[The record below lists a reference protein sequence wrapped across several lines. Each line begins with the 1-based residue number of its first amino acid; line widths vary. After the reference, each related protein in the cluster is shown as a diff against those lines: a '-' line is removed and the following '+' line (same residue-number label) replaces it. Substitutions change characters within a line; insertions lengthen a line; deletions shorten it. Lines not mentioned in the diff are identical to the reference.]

1 MTAPTQ
7 LVSLRLSEDDIARL
21 EQRVGLDGTRSR
33 SDVIRLAIKSLL
45 DDEPLKA
52 GMGRVTIDLG
62 QDVMP
67 QIEAVH
73 ALTGMD
79 AMLTRQG
86 LDLALRH
93 QLQARSEIDAMIDER
108 ADKARARQTIFQRG
122 PPVNTQ
128 VRADRG
134 DGK

>member
-1 MTAPTQ
+1 MSPMTAPTQ

-45 DDEPLKA
+45 DDEPLKP

-67 QIEAVH
+67 HIEAVH

-79 AMLTRQG
+79 AKMLTRQG
-86 LDLALRH
+86 LDLAIRD
-93 QLQARSEIDAMIDER
+93 QLTVRSDIDALIEARAEKAQARQKFSSEDH
-108 ADKARARQTIFQRG
+108 Q
-122 PPVNTQ
+122 
-128 VRADRG
+128 
-134 DGK
+134 

>member
-45 DDEPLKA
+45 DDVPLKA

-79 AMLTRQG
+79 AKMLTRQG
-86 LDLALRH
+86 LDLALHH
-93 QLQARSEIDAMIDER
+93 QLKARSEIDALIEER
-108 ADKARARQTIFQRG
+108 AAKAEARQQFSSEDHQ
-122 PPVNTQ
+122 
-128 VRADRG
+128 
-134 DGK
+134 

>member
-1 MTAPTQ
+1 M
-7 LVSLRLSEDDIARL
+7 SEDDIARL

-45 DDEPLKA
+45 DDEPLKP

-62 QDVMP
+62 QDLMP

-79 AMLTRQG
+79 AKMLARQG
-86 LDLALRH
+86 MDLAVRH
-93 QLQARSEIDAMIDER
+93 QLAERVTIDELIEARAEKAQARQKFSSEDH
-108 ADKARARQTIFQRG
+108 Q
-122 PPVNTQ
+122 
-128 VRADRG
+128 
-134 DGK
+134 

>member
-45 DDEPLKA
+45 DDEPLKT

-79 AMLTRQG
+79 ARMLTRQG

-93 QLQARSEIDAMIDER
+93 QLQARSEIDALIDER
-108 ADKARARQTIFQRG
+108 ADKARARQQFSSEDHQ
-122 PPVNTQ
+122 
-128 VRADRG
+128 
-134 DGK
+134 

>member
-79 AMLTRQG
+79 AKMLTRQG

-93 QLQARSEIDAMIDER
+93 QLQARSEIDALIEER
-108 ADKARARQTIFQRG
+108 ADTARARQQFSSEDHQ
-122 PPVNTQ
+122 
-128 VRADRG
+128 
-134 DGK
+134 

>member
-45 DDEPLKA
+45 DDEPLKV

-79 AMLTRQG
+79 ARMLTRQG

-93 QLQARSEIDAMIDER
+93 QLQARSEIDALIDER
-108 ADKARARQTIFQRG
+108 ADKARARQQFSSEDHQ
-122 PPVNTQ
+122 
-128 VRADRG
+128 
-134 DGK
+134 

>member
-45 DDEPLKA
+45 DDAPLKA

-79 AMLTRQG
+79 AKMLTRQG
-86 LDLALRH
+86 LDLAIRD
-93 QLQARSEIDAMIDER
+93 QLTVRNDIDALIDAR
-108 ADKARARQTIFQRG
+108 AETAKAR
-122 PPVNTQ
+122 
-128 VRADRG
+128 
-134 DGK
+134 

>member
-45 DDEPLKA
+45 DDAPLKA

-62 QDVMP
+62 QDVVP

-79 AMLTRQG
+79 AKMLTRQG

-93 QLQARSEIDAMIDER
+93 QLKASSEIDALIEGR
-108 ADKARARQTIFQRG
+108 ADKAEARQQFSSEDHQ
-122 PPVNTQ
+122 
-128 VRADRG
+128 
-134 DGK
+134 

>member
-33 SDVIRLAIKSLL
+33 SDVIRLAIKSML
-45 DDEPLKA
+45 DDTPLKS

-79 AMLTRQG
+79 AKMLTRQG
-86 LDLALRH
+86 LDLAIRN
-93 QLQARSEIDAMIDER
+93 QLTERSDIDALIDARAEKAQARQKFSSKDH
-108 ADKARARQTIFQRG
+108 Q
-122 PPVNTQ
+122 
-128 VRADRG
+128 
-134 DGK
+134 

>member
-45 DDEPLKA
+45 DDAPLKA

-62 QDVMP
+62 QDVVP

-79 AMLTRQG
+79 AKMLTRQG

-93 QLQARSEIDAMIDER
+93 QLKARSEIDALIEGR
-108 ADKARARQTIFQRG
+108 ADKAEARQQFSSEDHQ
-122 PPVNTQ
+122 
-128 VRADRG
+128 
-134 DGK
+134 

>member
-33 SDVIRLAIKSLL
+33 SDVIRLAIKSML
-45 DDEPLKA
+45 DDTPLKS

-79 AMLTRQG
+79 AKMLTRQG
-86 LDLALRH
+86 LDLAIRN
-93 QLQARSEIDAMIDER
+93 QLTERSDIDALIDARAENAQARQKFSSKDH
-108 ADKARARQTIFQRG
+108 Q
-122 PPVNTQ
+122 
-128 VRADRG
+128 
-134 DGK
+134 

>member
-45 DDEPLKA
+45 DDAPLKA
-52 GMGRVTIDLG
+52 GMGRVTIELG

-79 AMLTRQG
+79 AKMLTRQG
-86 LDLALRH
+86 LDLAIRH
-93 QLQARSEIDAMIDER
+93 QLIERSDIDALIDAR
-108 ADKARARQTIFQRG
+108 AEKARDRQQFSSEDHQ
-122 PPVNTQ
+122 
-128 VRADRG
+128 
-134 DGK
+134 

>member
-79 AMLTRQG
+79 AGCSR
-86 LDLALRH
+86 
-93 QLQARSEIDAMIDER
+93 
-108 ADKARARQTIFQRG
+108 ARASTW
-122 PPVNTQ
+122 PSATNSK
-128 VRADRG
+128 RAR
-134 DGK
+134 KSTR

>member
-79 AMLTRQG
+79 ARMLTRQG

-93 QLQARSEIDAMIDER
+93 QLQVLLYLRLIYLNYCLIHLVMSFFLQFIR
-108 ADKARARQTIFQRG
+108 F
-122 PPVNTQ
+122 
-128 VRADRG
+128 
-134 DGK
+134 

>member
-45 DDEPLKA
+45 DDAPLKA
-52 GMGRVTIDLG
+52 GMDRVTIDLG
-62 QDVMP
+62 QDVVP

-79 AMLTRQG
+79 AKMLTRQG
-86 LDLALRH
+86 LDLAILH
-93 QLQARSEIDAMIDER
+93 QLKARSDIDALIDGR
-108 ADKARARQTIFQRG
+108 AEKAEARQQFSSEDHQ
-122 PPVNTQ
+122 
-128 VRADRG
+128 
-134 DGK
+134 

>member
-45 DDEPLKA
+45 DDAPLKA

-79 AMLTRQG
+79 AKMLTRQG
-86 LDLALRH
+86 LDLAIRD
-93 QLQARSEIDAMIDER
+93 QLTVRNDIDALID
-108 ADKARARQTIFQRG
+108 ARAETAKASQKFSSEDHQ
-122 PPVNTQ
+122 
-128 VRADRG
+128 
-134 DGK
+134 

>member
-45 DDEPLKA
+45 DDAPLKA
-52 GMGRVTIDLG
+52 GMDRVTIDLG
-62 QDVMP
+62 QDVVP

-79 AMLTRQG
+79 AKMLTRQG
-86 LDLALRH
+86 LDLAILH
-93 QLQARSEIDAMIDER
+93 QLKARSDIDALIEGR
-108 ADKARARQTIFQRG
+108 AEKAEARQQFSSEDHQ
-122 PPVNTQ
+122 
-128 VRADRG
+128 
-134 DGK
+134 

>member
-1 MTAPTQ
+1 MCLETSPMTAPTQ

-79 AMLTRQG
+79 AKMLTRQG
-86 LDLALRH
+86 LDLAIRD
-93 QLQARSEIDAMIDER
+93 QLTVRSDIDALIDARAEKAQARQKFSSEDH
-108 ADKARARQTIFQRG
+108 Q
-122 PPVNTQ
+122 
-128 VRADRG
+128 
-134 DGK
+134 